1 MIKRINLELK
11 KKILITTDTYDF
23 LFTPDQELKFKS
35 GQYLELTLGHDDQN
49 SKGARRYFS
58 IASSPTEAEVRV
70 GVKFHSNASS
80 LTQSMLSFKPGDK
93 VVVSQLAG
101 DFVLPK
107 NKDKK
112 LVFIAG
118 GIGITPFR
126 SIIKYLL
133 DVREKRDIILL
144 YSNYTPADIVYKDI
158 FDQGGRQLGIKTI
171 YNITNTPYP
180 NDWRG
185 ERGFIDEQMIKRIVP
200 DYKERIFYLSGSH
213 SMVVV
218 FEQTLQ
224 KMGVKKW
231 QIKKDFFPYAV

>member
-23 LFTPDQELKFKS
+23 LFTPDQELKFKP
-35 GQYLELTLGHDDQN
+35 GQYLEWTLGHGAQDT
-49 SKGARRYFS
+49 KGAKRYFS
-58 IASSPTEAEVRV
+58 IASSPTEAGIRM
-70 GVKFHSNASS
+70 GVKFHSNPNS
-80 LTQSMLSFKPGDK
+80 LTRSLLSLNLGDK
-93 VVVSQLAG
+93 IVASQLAG

-126 SIIKYLL
+126 SMVKYLL
-133 DVREKRDIILL
+133 DIEEKRDIILL
-144 YSNYTPADIVYKDI
+144 YSNFTSADIIYKDV

-171 YNITNTPYP
+171 YTITNTPYP

-213 SMVVV
+213 SMVVA